1 MAGKLKLRA
10 FDADDLAV
18 ISAATQDALV
28 AIKDIGWFADERQL
42 ALVLNR
48 FRWEAPADA
57 DGAWSRTHSA
67 LVFHQV
73 DRVRHVD
80 MPLGEP
86 DRILELLS
94 VGVETAGPDM
104 TSVLLHFAAHRTIR
118 VEAPK
123 LLCHLEDLGEPWPTR
138 WRPEHPGADIDAAG

>member
-10 FDADDLAV
+10 FDADDLQV

-28 AIKDIGWFADERQL
+28 AIKDIGWFPDEKQL
-42 ALVLNR
+42 ALVVNR
-48 FRWEAPADA
+48 FRWEAPADG
-57 DGAWSRTHSA
+57 DGAWSRTHAA

-73 DRVRHVD
+73 DTVRHVD

-94 VGVETAGPDM
+94 VGVEAADAGKAV
-104 TSVLLHFAAHRTIR
+104 VLLRFAAHRTIR
-118 VEAPK
+118 LEAPK
-123 LLCHLEDLGEPWPTR
+123 LLCHLEDLGDPWPTR
-138 WRPEHPGADIDAAG
+138 WRPDHPGAGVDAAG

>member
-10 FDADDLAV
+10 FDAADLEV

-28 AIKDIGWFADERQL
+28 AIKDIGWFADDKQL
-42 ALVLNR
+42 ALVVNR
-48 FRWEAPADA
+48 FRWEAPVDA

-73 DRVRHVD
+73 GEVRHID

-94 VGVETAGPDM
+94 LGVESSDADKAV
-104 TSVLLHFAAHRTIR
+104 VLLRFAAHRTIR
-118 VEAPK
+118 LEAPK
-123 LLCHLEDLGEPWPTR
+123 LLCHLEDLGDPWPTR
-138 WRPEHPGADIDAAG
+138 WRPDHPGAGIDAAG

>member
-10 FDADDLAV
+10 FDADDLQV

-28 AIKDIGWFADERQL
+28 AIKDIGWFPDEKQL
-42 ALVLNR
+42 ALVVNR

-57 DGAWSRTHSA
+57 DGAWSRTHAA

-73 DRVRHVD
+73 DTVRHID
-80 MPLGEP
+80 LPLAEP

-94 VGVETAGPDM
+94 LDVESADTDKA
-104 TSVLLHFAAHRTIR
+104 TVLLRFAAHRTIR
-118 VEAPK
+118 LEAPK
-123 LLCHLEDLGEPWPTR
+123 LLCHLEDLGDPWPTR
-138 WRPEHPGADIDAAG
+138 WRPDHPGVGVDATG

>member
-10 FDADDLAV
+10 FDAADLEV

-28 AIKDIGWFADERQL
+28 AIKDIGWFAADKRL
-42 ALVLNR
+42 ALVINR
-48 FRWEAPADA
+48 FRWEVPTDA
-57 DGAWSRTHSA
+57 EGMWSRTHSA
-67 LVFHQV
+67 LVFHDV
-73 DRVRHVD
+73 DTVRHID

-86 DRILELLS
+86 DRLLELLAI
-94 VGVETAGPDM
+94 GVEASEP
-104 TSVLLHFAAHRTIR
+104 SRSVVLLRFAARRSIR

-138 WRPEHPGADIDAAG
+138 WRPTHPGAEVDAAR

>member
-18 ISAATQDALV
+18 ISAATQDSLV
-28 AIKDIGWFADERQL
+28 AIKDIGWFAEDRRL

-48 FRWEAPADA
+48 FRWEAPADS
-57 DGAWSRTHSA
+57 GGTWSRTHSA

-73 DRVRHVD
+73 DQVRHID
-80 MPLGEP
+80 MPLSEP
-86 DRILELLS
+86 DRILALLS
-94 VGVETAGPDM
+94 MAVEAADSDRTA
-104 TSVLLHFAAHRTIR
+104 VLLRFAAHRTIR
-118 VEAPK
+118 LEAPK

-138 WRPEHPGADIDAAG
+138 WRPEHSGTDVDAAG